1 MNDSLTVVVPY
12 YKRDYLDPS
21 LASLARQ
28 VDQTFTVLVGDDAS
42 PQDPTEIIRK
52 HESSIKIKYRRYDN
66 NLGQTALAA
75 HWNRC
80 VRETSS
86 EWIWLFSDD
95 DLASEDCVGSF
106 RRTLSETNGLF
117 DVYRFKIKVI
127 DAKETLIYDPPAPPL
142 SETGAEFLFA
152 RMSEGRSSSG
162 GEYIFRRSAF
172 EAAEGFVAFPLAWFS
187 DDASWIAF
195 SRRSGI
201 RTIDGGEVSWRQSDV
216 NLSSPKPEHVGKKL
230 AAFRSYL
237 LWCKREFPDETLQR
251 KLRVQAGAWFPR
263 QIGLWGGEP
272 RFMEGLRFWLFF
284 SGFTRDCNY
293 RLLRRFLGLRRFP
306 KNGHALQKARSQST
320 QAAKTKSE
328 ELQ

>member
-12 YKRDYLDPS
+12 YKRDYLEPT

-28 VDQTFTVLVGDDAS
+28 VDQTFTILIGDDAS

-52 HESSIKIKYRRYDN
+52 YQGLVNIKYRRYNN
-66 NLGQTALAA
+66 NLGQAAIAA

-106 RRTLSETNGLF
+106 RRTLIESGSFN
-117 DVYRFKIKVI
+117 VYRFKTKAV
-127 DAKETLIYDPPAPPL
+127 DAKGTLIYTPPAPPV

-152 RMSEGRSSSG
+152 RMSMGRSSWG
-162 GEYIFRRSAF
+162 AEYIFRRSAF
-172 EAAEGFVAFPLAWFS
+172 DAAGGFVDFPLGWFS

-195 SRRSGI
+195 SRRSAI
-201 RTIDGGEVSWRQSDV
+201 RTIDGGEVSWRQSSV

-237 LWCKREFPDETLQR
+237 LWCKREFSDHTLQQ
-251 KLRVQAGAWFPR
+251 KLRSQVVAWLPD
-263 QIGLWGGEP
+263 QIGFWGGQP
-272 RFMEGLRFWLFF
+272 WLMDGLRFWLFF
-284 SGFTRDCNY
+284 SRFTRNCNY
-293 RLLRRFLGLRRFP
+293 ELLRTFLGLRRFR
-306 KNGHALQKARSQST
+306 KNGHALDKARPQST
-320 QAAKTKSE
+320 PSGNTKPTV
-328 ELQ
+328 LR